1 MNLSSTYCYIQKKPL
16 KMYHRYLNIRDK
28 IIKLLKKTNE
38 KISVI
43 IIRQRFFRTQKPQIK
58 WKI

>member
-1 MNLSSTYCYIQKKPL
+1 MNLSSTYCYIQKKNL

>member
-1 MNLSSTYCYIQKKPL
+1 
-16 KMYHRYLNIRDK
+16 MYHRYLNIRDK